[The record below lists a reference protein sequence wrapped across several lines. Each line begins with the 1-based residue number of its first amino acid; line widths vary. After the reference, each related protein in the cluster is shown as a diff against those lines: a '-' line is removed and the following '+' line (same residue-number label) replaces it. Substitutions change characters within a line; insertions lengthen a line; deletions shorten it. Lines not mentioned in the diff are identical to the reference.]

1 MRTYSPSAN
10 EIERAWYVIDLED
23 QILGRAATRI
33 ATVLRGK
40 HKPTFVPHLD
50 SGDHVIVVNASKVRL
65 AGEKDLAKMYHSHSG
80 FPGGIRSVPFLRMM
94 DRSPEQVVEIA
105 VRGMLPKGRLGRAM
119 GSKLKVYAGPEHPH
133 VAQQPQPFPT
143 HV

>member
-10 EIERAWYVIDLED
+10 DIERAWYVIDLED
-23 QILGRAATRI
+23 EILGRAATRI

-50 SGDHVIVVNASKVRL
+50 SGDFVVVVNASKVRL
-65 AGEKDLAKMYHSHSG
+65 AGEKGLDKIYNSHSG

-94 DRSPEQVVEIA
+94 ERSPEQVVELA
-105 VRGMLPKGRLGRAM
+105 VKGMLPKNKLGRAM
-119 GSKLKVYAGPEHPH
+119 GSKLKVYAGAEHPH
-133 VAQQPQPFPT
+133 GAQQPQPFPT